1 MPCDVNFR
9 IRTDLKVMPP
19 PTTTHTTSLTGKTLL
34 EWDEFGKQVPWGV
47 LLLLGAGFSLAEAFE
62 VSGLSL
68 WIGLKLQFFRGVS
81 VRACCPY
88 CEWYRICG
96 LCMCVCVWRGRV
108 TA

>member
-1 MPCDVNFR
+1 MLP
-9 IRTDLKVMPP
+9 L
-19 PTTTHTTSLTGKTLL
+19 THTASLTGKTLL

-81 VRACCPY
+81 VRACV
-88 CEWYRICG
+88 
-96 LCMCVCVWRGRV
+96 LVS
-108 TA
+108 